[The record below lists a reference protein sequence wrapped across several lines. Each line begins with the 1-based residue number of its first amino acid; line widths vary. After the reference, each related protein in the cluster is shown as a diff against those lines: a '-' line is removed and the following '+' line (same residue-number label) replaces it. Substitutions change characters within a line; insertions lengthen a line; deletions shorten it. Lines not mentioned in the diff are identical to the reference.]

1 MLLKLL
7 VLIKDNYKIC
17 YLANLW
23 LLLFK
28 EINHGEVIGKCK
40 PRRLL
45 LLNDLL
51 VCVSVN
57 NKDDSNSTSQKRL
70 TFKWSYPISE
80 IQVYIS
86 SLLLQCVQCVY

>member
-1 MLLKLL
+1 M
-7 VLIKDNYKIC
+7 NY
-17 YLANLW
+17 
-23 LLLFK
+23 FQ
-28 EINHGEVIGKCK
+28 EISHGEVIGKCK

-70 TFKWSYPISE
+70 TFKWSFPIAE
-80 IQVYIS
+80 IQVFHNNILLIS
-86 SLLLQCVQCVY
+86 P